1 VAPGEKLAQAGP
13 SRPGPAPARAETRT
27 LPALTDLLAA
37 AVSGI
42 GGAERPGQVAMA
54 EAVERSIR
62 SGEHLAVQAGTGTG
76 KSLAYLVPA
85 VAHALASGSA
95 VVVATATIALQ
106 RQLID
111 RDLPRLATTLK
122 PLLGQEP
129 EFAILKGRRNYLCL
143 HRLKSGAPEDPRDV
157 LFDRGATSAVGQQ
170 VERVHAWAAET
181 TTGDRDELVP
191 GVDDRAW
198 RQVSVSA
205 RECLG
210 AQRCPFG
217 RECYA
222 EQARITAG
230 KASVVVTNHA
240 LLAINALESFPVLPE
255 HDVVII
261 DEAHDLVNRVT
272 SAASGELSAT
282 GVDAA
287 ARRVG
292 RLLSADAA
300 GRLREAGEAAA
311 RAFAESRDGRL
322 DFLDDDLSSA
332 LALVRD
338 AAAGCATEIRS
349 SARQAG
355 EEAAA
360 EQQAATRSALAGLDD
375 LVGTADRILASYV
388 PDLTSRT
395 DVVWMDRPVVEDP
408 RRPAT
413 LRVAPL
419 QVGALL
425 AERLFRRQT
434 VVLTSATLAL
444 GGSFEPLARQWGLPR
459 PGAEPPAAEPGAPRA
474 AAGAPRA
481 EEAATQEAET
491 REAGSQEAGSQEAG
505 TQEAGTQAPDPGPAS
520 TQTVG
525 GAETV
530 AGPADAGEPG
540 PRSADPGESPD
551 EPPPHGLAWSGLD
564 VGSPF
569 DHPRRG
575 ILYVAKH
582 LPAPGRDGLPPA
594 YLTELSELITAAGGR
609 TLGLFSSMRAARQ
622 AALELR
628 GTLSVPLFCQ
638 GDDSTGQLIRQFAED
653 ETSCLFGT
661 LSLWQGVDVPGSALQ
676 LVVIDRIPFPR
687 PDDPLAS
694 ARQRVVAARGGNGF
708 MAIAVSHAALLLAQG
723 AGRLLRTMDD
733 RGMVAIL
740 DPRLATARY
749 GGFLRASLPPFWAT
763 TDPAVA
769 RDALRRLAAQS
780 P

>member
-1 VAPGEKLAQAGP
+1 MPPVP
-13 SRPGPAPARAETRT
+13 
-27 LPALTDLLAA
+27 DLLAA
-37 AVSGI
+37 AVAGI

-106 RQLID
+106 RQRID
-111 RDLPRLATTLK
+111 RDLPRLAATLA
-122 PLLGQEP
+122 PLIGKEP
-129 EFAILKGRRNYLCL
+129 DFAILKGRRNYLCL

-157 LFDRGATSAVGQQ
+157 LFDRGTTSAVGQQ
-170 VERVHAWAAET
+170 VERLHEWGSET
-181 TTGDRDELVP
+181 STGDRDELVP

-222 EQARITAG
+222 EQARVTAG
-230 KASVVVTNHA
+230 KASIVVTNHA

-300 GRLREAGEAAA
+300 GRLREAGEAAS

-322 DFLDDDLSSA
+322 DLLDQDLASA

-338 AAAGCATEIRS
+338 SAGGCATEIRS
-349 SARQAG
+349 SAKQAG
-355 EEAAA
+355 EEDQPAD
-360 EQQAATRSALAGLDD
+360 QLATTRAALASLDD
-375 LVGTADRILASYV
+375 LRGTADRILASFV

-395 DVVWMDRPVVEDP
+395 DVVWMDRPMVEDP

-444 GGSFEPLARQWGLPR
+444 GGSFEPLARQWGLPPGSEPGGSEPAR
-459 PGAEPPAAEPGAPRA
+459 AEPSGAEPASTDPARAGPVIRSQSGGEPDDPEGVDPSSAGAASGEARPGGPRA
-474 AAGAPRA
+474 ADAGQP
-481 EEAATQEAET
+481 ET
-491 REAGSQEAGSQEAG
+491 G
-505 TQEAGTQAPDPGPAS
+505 TG
-520 TQTVG
+520 
-525 GAETV
+525 
-530 AGPADAGEPG
+530 AGEPEARTG
-540 PRSADPGESPD
+540 DPGESPE

-575 ILYVAKH
+575 ILYVARH
-582 LPAPGRDGLPPA
+582 LPPPGRDGLPPA

-628 GTLSVPLFCQ
+628 GSLTVPLFCQ
-638 GDDSTGQLIRQFAED
+638 GDDATGQLIRQFAEY

-687 PDDPLAS
+687 PDDPLSS

-769 RDALRRLAAQS
+769 RDALRRLAAQNS
-780 P
+780 

>member
-1 VAPGEKLAQAGP
+1 VP
-13 SRPGPAPARAETRT
+13 
-27 LPALTDLLAA
+27 DLLAT
-37 AVSGI
+37 AVAGI
-42 GGAERPGQVAMA
+42 GGAERPGQVKMA
-54 EAVERSIR
+54 EAVERSLR

-129 EFAILKGRRNYLCL
+129 DFAILKGRRNYLCL

-222 EQARITAG
+222 EQARVTAG
-230 KASVVVTNHA
+230 KASIVVTNHA
-240 LLAINALESFPVLPE
+240 LLAIDALESFPVLPE

-282 GVDAA
+282 GVDTA

-322 DFLDDDLSSA
+322 DFLDGDLSSA

-355 EEAAA
+355 EEAPA

-395 DVVWMDRPVVEDP
+395 DVVWMDRPMVEDP

-459 PGAEPPAAEPGAPRA
+459 PGAGADGTG
-474 AAGAPRA
+474 AAGS
-481 EEAATQEAET
+481 EAART
-491 REAGSQEAGSQEAG
+491 G
-505 TQEAGTQAPDPGPAS
+505 APDPEPASPEPASPEPASSEPAS
-520 TQTVG
+520 TEPAST
-525 GAETV
+525 ER
-530 AGPADAGEPG
+530 AGAGETDAAQTAASAAADTGPG
-540 PRSADPGESPD
+540 AGDPRKSPD
-551 EPPPHGLAWSGLD
+551 EPPSHGLAWSGLD

-582 LPAPGRDGLPPA
+582 LPPPGRDGLPPA
-594 YLTELSELITAAGGR
+594 YLTELTELITAAGGR

-638 GDDSTGQLIRQFAED
+638 GDDSTGQLIRQFAEY

-769 RDALRRLAAQS
+769 RDALRRLAAQNS
-780 P
+780 

>member
-1 VAPGEKLAQAGP
+1 MAPGEELAQAGP
-13 SRPGPAPARAETRT
+13 RPGPTLAKVDARA
-27 LPALTDLLAA
+27 LPPVPDLLAA

-54 EAVERSIR
+54 EAVERSLQ

-111 RDLPRLATTLK
+111 RDLPRLVTTLK
-122 PLLGQEP
+122 PLLGREP
-129 EFAILKGRRNYLCL
+129 DFAILKGRRNYLCL

-170 VERVHAWAAET
+170 VERVHEWAAET
-181 TTGDRDELVP
+181 KTGDRDELVP

-217 RECYA
+217 RDCYA
-222 EQARITAG
+222 EQARVTAG
-230 KASVVVTNHA
+230 KASIVVTNHA
-240 LLAINALESFPVLPE
+240 LLAIDALESFPVLPE

-272 SAASGELSAT
+272 SAASGELSAA
-282 GVDAA
+282 GVDTA

-322 DFLDDDLSSA
+322 DFLDQDLSSA

-355 EEAAA
+355 EETPA

-375 LVGTADRILASYV
+375 LVGTADRILVSYV

-395 DVVWMDRPVVEDP
+395 DVVWMDRPMVEDP

-419 QVGALL
+419 QVGGLL
-425 AERLFRRQT
+425 AEHLFRHQT

-459 PGAEPPAAEPGAPRA
+459 PGAELEPPGTEDAGTETPDPEQASTQAAEPETGASA
-474 AAGAPRA
+474 
-481 EEAATQEAET
+481 
-491 REAGSQEAGSQEAG
+491 
-505 TQEAGTQAPDPGPAS
+505 
-520 TQTVG
+520 
-525 GAETV
+525 
-530 AGPADAGEPG
+530 ADAGE
-540 PRSADPGESPD
+540 SPQ
-551 EPPPHGLAWSGLD
+551 EPPRHGLAWSGLD

-582 LPAPGRDGLPPA
+582 LPPPGRDGLPPA

-628 GTLSVPLFCQ
+628 GSLSVPLFCQ
-638 GDDSTGQLIRQFAED
+638 GDDATGQLIRQFSEY
-653 ETSCLFGT
+653 ESSCLFGT

-694 ARQRVVAARGGNGF
+694 ARQRMVGARGGNGF

-769 RDALRRLAAQS
+769 RDALRRLAAQNS
-780 P
+780 